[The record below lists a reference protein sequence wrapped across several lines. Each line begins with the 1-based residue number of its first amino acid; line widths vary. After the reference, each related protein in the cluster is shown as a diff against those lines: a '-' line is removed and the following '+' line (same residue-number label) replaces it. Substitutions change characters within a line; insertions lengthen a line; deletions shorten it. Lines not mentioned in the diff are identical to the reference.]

1 MRRCTSA
8 KSPFSAALGKAM
20 ACPVPLEQ
28 ATYINPHCRAPPTVP
43 ALQLSD
49 LTFDVN
55 SQPPWCALTEALLSA
70 LEPWMPRGLKLAA
83 Y

>member
-8 KSPFSAALGKAM
+8 QSLSAAAFAKAM
-20 ACPVPLEQ
+20 ACPAPLEQ